1 MPRVTNVPTIS
12 AHTPVIIGV
21 GQVQQRVDDPSE
33 AADATVL
40 MANAIRSAARDA
52 TSTGDPIRS
61 ADVLAIVHTLSWR
74 YGDPARVVADR
85 LGISPRRV
93 VTTMGGNSPQSLV
106 NSASQRILRGEL
118 NCALLVG
125 GETWRSRMPVSYT
138 HLTLPTRLL
147 G

>member
-1 MPRVTNVPTIS
+1 MPRVTDVPTIS
-12 AHTPVIIGV
+12 ARTPVVIGV

-40 MANAIRSAARDA
+40 MANAIRSAAADA

-93 VTTMGGNSPQSLV
+93 VTLSL
-106 NSASQRILRGEL
+106 I
-118 NCALLVG
+118 
-125 GETWRSRMPVSYT
+125 
-138 HLTLPTRLL
+138 HI
-147 G
+147 